1 MSDRSIALIALWLPC
16 LAFAMTTDVMP
27 VWVAA
32 ALGSIGF
39 LTFASIMWDTVKG
52 WPRLPGDG
60 ERKPS
65 KQ

>member
-1 MSDRSIALIALWLPC
+1 MSDRSIALIALWLPV

-32 ALGSIGF
+32 ASGLIGF
-39 LTFASIMWDTVKG
+39 LTSASIMRDTVKG
-52 WPRLPGDG
+52 WPRMPGDG
-60 ERKPS
+60 QRKPG